1 VTGEIIPSMRRD
13 LLRLGVRAGDLLIVH
28 SSFRSLGLA
37 YRTPMDVIC
46 TLADV
51 VGTDGTIMMP
61 TFTYCYSGIW
71 NVTPYDPDSTPPL
84 FMGIIADSL
93 RYYDGSLR
101 SGSPTYSVAALG
113 KDAKL
118 LTENRENACGLGPG
132 SSYETA
138 YQLGAKILLIGVGND
153 RNSMIHYAEAA
164 SGLPYNDVPY
174 REFWGKT
181 ALAERDGA
189 VVEVPVVDYP
199 GCSVNFRVV
208 DKVLERKGLLKR
220 GRVCRADCMLMD
232 ARSIVD
238 AIAELLRENPGWLFC
253 ESIACEPCHRR
264 RERLRKHGLI
274 R

>member
-1 VTGEIIPSMRRD
+1 
-13 LLRLGVRAGDLLIVH
+13 
-28 SSFRSLGLA
+28 
-37 YRTPMDVIC
+37 MDVIC
-46 TLADV
+46 TLADA
-51 VGTDGTIMMP
+51 VGPEGTVMMP

-71 NVTPYDPDSTPPL
+71 NAAPYNPDSTPPL
-84 FMGIIADSL
+84 FMGIIADSM
-93 RYYDGSLR
+93 RYYEGSLR

-113 KDAKL
+113 KYARL

-153 RNSMIHYAEAA
+153 RNSMIHYAETA
-164 SGLPYNDVPY
+164 SGLPFSDVPY

-181 ALAERDGA
+181 ALAERDGT
-189 VVEVPVVDYP
+189 VVEVPVGDFP
-199 GCSVNFRVV
+199 GCSANFHVADSALDQR
-208 DKVLERKGLLKR
+208 GLVKR

-238 AIAELLRENPGWLFC
+238 TIVERLQTEPGWLFC
-253 ESIACEPCHRR
+253 ASIVCEPCHRR
-264 RERLRKHGLI
+264 RERLRNRGII